1 MQIFENAEFLSCEDS
16 NRVFRVM
23 VEDRGRILFTGDH
36 LPESYRTVPTRIDLK
51 GQCIVPAF
59 ADTHMHFESFAFFR
73 STLDVRHVRSFA
85 ELADAV
91 STYERNHPRDKVI
104 LGFGAS
110 AHTVEEGRLPDRTRL
125 DQITTKPLCLV
136 KYDGHAAV
144 ANTPLLEK
152 LPRSIT
158 EQAGFDKTT
167 GGLYQQAYYDA
178 VNALTRSISLYKVL
192 ENMIGASEEL
202 ARRGFGLI
210 HTVEGLG
217 FPLDADI
224 DLMRFAARGLPQQY
238 RIYFQTMDVRKVM
251 RRKLPRIGGCFA
263 TALDGCFGT
272 EDAALSEPYANNP
285 ANRGFLA
292 YPQQQVNAFAKEAN
306 RQELQVSLHA
316 IGDAAVEQA
325 IIAYETAL
333 ADFPRHDHRHVIIHA
348 NLMSPSLLERAARI
362 GVHIAIQPPLL
373 HWEQEPMS
381 YLTRILGKR
390 AERLMPCKSMIDHG
404 LTIAGGSDAPCSY
417 PDAIQG
423 IHAAC
428 NHPDPDQS
436 TSVLDALRMHTS
448 WAARLSFDERERGT
462 LTPGKVADFVALDRN
477 PLAVMPDK
485 LKDINVVNLY
495 LKGRPYTPALTNPAA
510 LGIRALKNILM
521 REA

>member
-1 MQIFENAEFLSCEDS
+1 MQIFENAEFISCENQ

-23 VEDRGRILFTGDH
+23 VEDRGRILFAGDH
-36 LPESYRTVPTRIDLK
+36 LPETYRAVPTRTDLR
-51 GQCIVPAF
+51 GCCILPAF

-73 STLDVRHVRSFA
+73 STFDVRHVQNFA
-85 ELADAV
+85 ELADV
-91 STYERNHPRDKVI
+91 VHEYEQGHPRDKVI
-104 LGFGAS
+104 LGFGVS
-110 AHTVEEGRLPDRTRL
+110 PHTVEERHLPDRIRL
-125 DQITTKPLCLV
+125 DQITTKPLCIV

-144 ANTPLLEK
+144 ANTALLEK
-152 LPRSIT
+152 LPRSVT
-158 EQAGFDKTT
+158 AQAGFDKTT

-178 VNALTRSISLYKVL
+178 VNHLTRSISLYQVL
-192 ENMIGASEEL
+192 KNMLGAADEL

-238 RIYFQTMDVRKVM
+238 RIYFQTMDVRKVT

-272 EDAALSEPYANNP
+272 EDAALSEPYSNNA

-292 YPQQQVNAFAKEAN
+292 YPQQQVNAFVREAN
-306 RQELQVSLHA
+306 RLGLQVSMHA

-333 ADFPRHDHRHVIIHA
+333 KDFPRQDHRHIIIHA
-348 NLMSPSLLERAARI
+348 SIMPPPLLERAAGI

-381 YLTRILGKR
+381 YLTHILGER
-390 AERLMPCKSMIDHG
+390 AERLMTCKSMIDHG

-417 PDAIQG
+417 PDAIRG

-428 NHPDPDQS
+428 NHPDPDQRIS
-436 TSVLDALRMHTS
+436 TLDALRMHTH
-448 WAARLSFDERERGT
+448 WAARLSFDEQERGT
-462 LTPGKVADFVALDRN
+462 LTPGKVADFVALDQN
-477 PLAVMPDK
+477 PLATKPEHLNDIKVM
-485 LKDINVVNLY
+485 NLY
-495 LKGRPYTPALTNPAA
+495 LKGVPYEPSLKSPADLCLRT
-510 LGIRALKNILM
+510 LKNIIM